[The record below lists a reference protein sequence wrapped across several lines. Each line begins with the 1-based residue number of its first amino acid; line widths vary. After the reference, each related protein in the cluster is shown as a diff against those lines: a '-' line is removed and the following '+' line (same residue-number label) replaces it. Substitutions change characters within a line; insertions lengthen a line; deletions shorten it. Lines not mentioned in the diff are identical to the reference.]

1 MFAQVFFI
9 GLYLFAKFDLGLH
22 LLGALVVTVVALI
35 ILVVTFVARLDTQ
48 SKRYA
53 AVLFV
58 LTIVQGALPGMKESA
73 GVIAALHPVNALVL
87 FWLGV
92 IILRDAQ
99 AYVRADETV
108 SAETATAE
116 APAPAR

>member
-9 GLYLFAKFDLGLH
+9 GLYLFAKYDLGLH
-22 LLGALVVTVVALI
+22 LLGALVVTVVALA
-35 ILVVTFVARLDTQ
+35 ILVITFVARLDTQ

-58 LTIVQGALPGMKESA
+58 LTIVQGALPGFKDSM
-73 GVIAALHPVNALVL
+73 GVVAALHPVNALLL

-92 IILRDAQ
+92 WILRDAQ
-99 AYVRADETV
+99 SYVRAGAPV
-108 SAETATAE
+108 GETAAAAE
-116 APAPAR
+116 APAR